1 MSNDFLLKASLWI
14 TKPRSMIFHI
24 IVSIFTAFIWTLLY
38 FLAKNY
44 LSKLEMNPTEEYKQ
58 YINNKEAAVIRNMES
73 KKIHCPNC
81 KSDNVSVQM
90 VSEQQ
95 RRGCLTVLLYIFLA
109 CTIIGLILLI
119 PLLRGQK
126 SKTNK
131 YYVCQNCGHSW
142 GK

>member
-14 TKPRSMIFHI
+14 TKPRSMTFHI
-24 IVSIFTAFIWTLLY
+24 IVSIFTAFVWTILY

-44 LSKLEMNPTEEYKQ
+44 LSNLENNPTEEYNQ
-58 YINNKEAAVIRNMES
+58 YLENENNKIKANMES
-73 KKIHCPNC
+73 KKLYCPNC
-81 KSDNVSVQM
+81 KSDNVSVQL

-95 RRGCLTVLLYIFLA
+95 RRGCLTVLLYIILA

-126 SKTNK
+126 SKTKK
-131 YYVCQNCGHSW
+131 YNVCQNCGHTW
-142 GK
+142 